1 MSTSQPPENPTDPTP
16 VTASAGPGSKDDLRA
31 SVTAARALMSGP
43 EREVYARGLAGHLLA
58 APEVRDA
65 ESVAAYVAVGDEPG
79 TSWVLDGLRR
89 AGVRVLLPVLLDD
102 DDLDWAAY
110 DGPESLAAGRFG
122 LREPSGPRLGVDAV
136 GDVDVVLL
144 PGLAASSRGLRL
156 GRGGGSYDR
165 ALTRVPYGTFTCV
178 LLYDGESD
186 RDVPREPH
194 DRAVEA
200 VATPSGLTRLRPLP
214 AG

>member
-1 MSTSQPPENPTDPTP
+1 MVP
-16 VTASAGPGSKDDLRA
+16 A
-31 SVTAARALMSGP
+31 

-58 APEVRDA
+58 AAEIRDA
-65 ESVAAYVAVGDEPG
+65 ESVAAYVAIGDEPG

-102 DDLDWAAY
+102 NDLDWAAY
-110 DGPESLAAGRFG
+110 DGAEALAEGRYG
-122 LREPSGPRLGVDAV
+122 LREPTGRRLGVDAV
-136 GDVDVVLL
+136 SEVDAVLL

-178 LLYDGESD
+178 LLYDGETG

-200 VATPSGLTRLRPLP
+200 VVTPSGLTRLRPLP